1 MQTANEGTAWL
12 IWGCLWRAGRYG
24 VLLGAGLGGVYSAAF
39 GTLIFP
45 VVGTLFSFFF
55 GALAGAVVGL
65 PLGLLDGLLISWVAA
80 TYRGIRPL
88 NPRRFR
94 LQAEILCVAG
104 PFLALLTDWA
114 LHGLPDPD
122 GFASFRAYVVVFEL
136 FFISLLSIPTKY
148 VQTGAPLDVISLSIW
163 VFVPMPMILVASW
176 LTGRRVARWYVDEVS
191 ET

>member
-1 MQTANEGTAWL
+1 L
-12 IWGCLWRAGRYG
+12 IRGCLWRASRHG
-24 VLLGAGLGGVYSAAF
+24 VRLGAVIGGFYAAAF

-45 VVGTLFSFFF
+45 VVGTAYGFFF

-65 PLGLLDGLLISWVAA
+65 PLGLLNGLLVSWLVAS
-80 TYRGIRPL
+80 YWNIRPL

-104 PFLALLTDWA
+104 TLLALLTDWA

-122 GFASFRAYVVVFEL
+122 GFASFRAFLLVFKL
-136 FFISLLSIPTKY
+136 FFITLLSIPTKY
-148 VQTGAPLDVISLSIW
+148 LQTGGPLTLVSLSIW

-176 LTGRRVARWYVDEVS
+176 LTGRRVARWYVGEVS